1 MADALTTQADGS
13 EKTVDNAFPTQVVI
27 HPLVLLSTVDHFLR
41 VNPKGGKG
49 RVVGVLL
56 GEVWQGR
63 VDVTNS
69 FAVPFDEDDKSG
81 GVWYLDHDYLEKM
94 YRMFKKVAA
103 KEKIVGWYST
113 GPKIKPID
121 IQINHLFRDWGQ
133 GAAADPVFCI
143 IDVNVK
149 EDVLPTEAYVAVEET
164 ASDSSTVS
172 WTFKHIPCE
181 IGALEAEE
189 IGVEHLLR
197 DIKVCARPA
206 CPPRLLCTDLASDSP
221 PTRAG
226 AGHNYFNALTGRRG
240 QGFFTSVFAVASGVD
255 GQVSTASKCRGA
267 AGEPHDHLPDAG
279 YFQSVAEHKYCRP
292 AASLCCDNKRHDGG
306 SVPFLADP
314 SRDSAA

>member
-1 MADALTTQADGS
+1 MADAAVVTKADGS
-13 EKTVDNAFPTQVVI
+13 DKAVDNAFPTQVVI

-81 GVWYLDHDYLEKM
+81 GVWYLDHDYMEKM

-113 GPKIKPID
+113 GPTIKPID
-121 IQINHLFRDWGQ
+121 IQVNHLFRDWGQ

-197 DIKVCARPA
+197 DIKVI
-206 CPPRLLCTDLASDSP
+206 PPPLP
-221 PTRAG
+221 RA
-226 AGHNYFNALTGRRG
+226 
-240 QGFFTSVFAVASGVD
+240 
-255 GQVSTASKCRGA
+255 
-267 AGEPHDHLPDAG
+267 
-279 YFQSVAEHKYCRP
+279 P
-292 AASLCCDNKRHDGG
+292 AALGLTATLLLRRIRLFQHSRRTSRPRFPRFGPCCRICSRWQGIFGESALESFRSTTRLSTGCRIFSICCRIQTRQTFHR
-306 SVPFLADP
+306 P
-314 SRDSAA
+314 SR